1 MPETRKKPTETG
13 GVCQPHEALTETK
26 YKVDKGLRDYA
37 LVVGLAGTTS
47 WMRDRQRVRNE

>member
-1 MPETRKKPTETG
+1 MTETGKEPTETG

-37 LVVGLAGTTS
+37 LVVGLAGNTR
-47 WMRDRQRVRNE
+47 WIKD